1 MKLRIILALLVAAA
15 CLALGSASFATQ
27 NGDAA
32 QLFKSN
38 CSMCHGPDGK
48 GYPAIHTPDF
58 TSSTW
63 QAKHTDTVIVNAI
76 TNGVK
81 GTAMPAFGNKL
92 KPEQI
97 QELLHF
103 IRSLGQK

>member
-1 MKLRIILALLVAAA
+1 MKLRIILALLVVATS
-15 CLALGSASFATQ
+15 LAFGSASFAAQ
-27 NGDAA
+27 NSDAA

-58 TSSTW
+58 TSSKW
-63 QAKHTDTVIVNAI
+63 QTRTTDKEIVNTI
-76 TNGVK
+76 TNGKK

-92 KPEQI
+92 KPEEI
-97 QELLHF
+97 QELLHY